1 MKSLIALLLTVFFF
15 VSPLNAEEPPENR
28 ASRGYYLGLGPT
40 WLSRLNSNGLGYFF
54 TAGYA
59 FNYEQTMLKLNAEV
73 LGRSGA
79 LALSG
84 GIGVSYFPKN
94 FVLKELNPFI
104 GLDFSLG
111 TARIRPNETGIG
123 EWITGFIIGPEIG
136 VQVFRS
142 SDVLLE
148 VSGKWATFLESG
160 SLGTPSY
167 TALKISLYFL

>member
-1 MKSLIALLLTVFFF
+1 MKFILSFFIAALLL
-15 VSPLNAEEPPENR
+15 SHPLKAEEPPENR

-40 WLSRLNSNGLGYFF
+40 WLDRLNSSGLGYFF

-59 FNYEQTMLKLNAEV
+59 FNYEQTMLKLNAEA
-73 LGRSGA
+73 LGRAGA
-79 LALSG
+79 LVLSG
-84 GIGVSYFPKN
+84 GIGIAYFPKN

-104 GLDFSLG
+104 GADFSLG

-123 EWITGFIIGPEIG
+123 EWITGFIVGPEIG
-136 VQVFRS
+136 VQVFRT

-167 TALKISLYFL
+167 SVLKISLYFL